1 MEGLYFLAPTLLAIL
16 ISMLFVRAGAIAL
29 TMTGMHYEQ
38 AKFQALSAF
47 TSTGF
52 TTREAEKVVNHPVRR
67 KIISALMIGGYAGV
81 AAVIVSATSSLAASS
96 AKDLPR
102 TVLVLVVG
110 LIVIYFIAR
119 STGLMQRW
127 ENFVERFL
135 RHRYVFEY
143 EQVEELLHLTEGYG
157 LVKME
162 ITADSLLLGQSIVQ
176 IGKTRKDSLILG
188 VERGKSWLH
197 ARQMKDPVEVG
208 DQLVIYGHLERLKEE
223 FESKVPENKENR
235 Q

>member
-29 TMTGMHYEQ
+29 MMTGMHYEQ

-52 TTREAEKVVNHPVRR
+52 TTREAEKVVNHPARR
-67 KIISALMIGGYAGV
+67 KIVSVLMIGGYAGI
-81 AAVIVSATSSLAASS
+81 AAVLVSGTSTLAFSTASN
-96 AKDLPR
+96 LPR
-102 TVLVLVVG
+102 TILVLVIG
-110 LIVIYFIAR
+110 LIVIYLIAR

-135 RHRYVFEY
+135 RHRFGFEY
-143 EQVEELLHLTEGYG
+143 EPTEELLHLAEGYG

-162 ITADSLLLGQSIVQ
+162 ITEDSVLFGKTIMQ
-176 IGKTRKDSLILG
+176 IGRTRKDSLILG
-188 VERGKSWLH
+188 IERGKSWLPS
-197 ARQMKDPVEVG
+197 RQMKEPVEVG
-208 DQLVIYGHLERLKEE
+208 DQLVIYGHLERMKKE
-223 FESKVPENKENR
+223 FEGRVPEKDE
-235 Q
+235 